1 MELGH
6 PVGHGAEVDLVHPHT
21 EPLPID
27 TSELVF
33 AAGMTTN
40 RFTAAGAGFT
50 KRVITSPDGD
60 IAEDRRTSAIGSYN
74 ATAPLNAA
82 AAWLIQIATFRAAGQ

>member
-1 MELGH
+1 
-6 PVGHGAEVDLVHPHT
+6 
-21 EPLPID
+21 
-27 TSELVF
+27 
-33 AAGMTTN
+33 MTTK

-60 IAEDRRTSAIGSYN
+60 IAEDRTTSAIGSYN
-74 ATAPLNAA
+74 ATAPLNVP